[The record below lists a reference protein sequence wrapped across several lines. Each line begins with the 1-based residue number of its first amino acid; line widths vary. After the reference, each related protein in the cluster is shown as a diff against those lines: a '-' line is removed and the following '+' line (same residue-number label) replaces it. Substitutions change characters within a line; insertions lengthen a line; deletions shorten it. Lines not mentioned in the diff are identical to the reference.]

1 MTTVAESD
9 AEAAGDSGRPIFVE
23 LFLDLVYVFAL
34 FSLTKTLASDLSW
47 TGIARTLVLLFAFAL
62 IWALTTWVGGA
73 LGLERP
79 SVRGHIIGVAAASLL
94 MASAAPG
101 AFGDRGLLFACTYA
115 FIHFSSIVYF
125 LLYARDPAASRRNGR
140 IAVWD
145 ALGAVGWIAGGLVEG
160 PARLGIWALAIA
172 VEYTAA
178 VLGWPVPGLGRSKSM
193 EWQLGGERVSER
205 YRQFVVV
212 AFGAAILTTGT
223 TFSQHEYTLD
233 RGYALAV
240 VFTIVVLMWRIYI
253 YRAGELL
260 TEAIA
265 RSADPPLLTRAAAVC
280 HLVMVAGVVG
290 VAVASDL
297 VVVRPFGDTP
307 PSWATVLLGGPALF
321 LIGRGLLD
329 YTVFGRVS
337 RSRVLGLVLLAGAA
351 PASSVLPP
359 VLVALLAMI
368 VLALI
373 AVANLVATRL
383 HPRTAAPPALG

>member
-9 AEAAGDSGRPIFVE
+9 AGSADDSGRPLFVE

-34 FSLTKTLASDLSW
+34 VSLTKTLAGDLSW
-47 TGIARTLVLLFAFAL
+47 TGVARTLVLLFAFAL
-62 IWALTTWVGGA
+62 IWALTTWVGGTS
-73 LGLERP
+73 GLDRP
-79 SVRGHIIGVAAASLL
+79 SVEAHIIGVAAASLL
-94 MASAAPG
+94 MAAAAPD
-101 AFGDRGLLFACTYA
+101 AFGDRGLLFAATYLL
-115 FIHFSSIVYF
+115 IHAGSISYYQF
-125 LLYARDPAASRRNGR
+125 LSRDPAGPRRTAR
-140 IAVWD
+140 IAFWE
-145 ALGAVGWIAGGLVEG
+145 AIAAVGWVAGALLEG
-160 PARLGIWALAIA
+160 PARLGLWALATA

-178 VLGWPVPGLGRSKSM
+178 VFGWPVPKLGRSQAM
-193 EWQLGGERVSER
+193 EWQLGGERVPER

-212 AFGAAILTTGT
+212 ALGVSILTTGT
-223 TFSQHEYTLD
+223 TFSQHEYTLN
-233 RGYALAV
+233 RGFALAV

-265 RSADPPLLTRAAAVC
+265 RSSDPALLTRAAAVC
-280 HLVMVAGVVG
+280 HLAMVAGIVG

-297 VVVRPFGDTP
+297 VVVRPLGDTP
-307 PSWATVLLGGPALF
+307 PSWAAVLLGSPALF

-337 RSRVLGLVLLAGAA
+337 RSRVVGLVLLAGAA

-359 VLVALLAMI
+359 VIVALLAVV

-373 AVANLVATRL
+373 AAANLVATRL

>member
-9 AEAAGDSGRPIFVE
+9 AGAAGESGRPLFVE

-34 FSLTKTLASDLSW
+34 VSLTKMLTGNLSW
-47 TGIARTLVLLFAFAL
+47 TGLARGLVLLLAFAL
-62 IWALTTWVGGA
+62 IWALTTWAGGSSA
-73 LGLERP
+73 VARP
-79 SVRGHIIGVAAASLL
+79 SVQAHIIATAAAGLV
-94 MASAAPG
+94 MAAAAPH
-101 AFGDRGLLFACTYA
+101 AFGDRGLLFAGTYV
-115 FIHFSSIVYF
+115 FIHFGSIIYF
-125 LLYARDPAASRRNGR
+125 LLVAPSPAMPRRTAR
-140 IAVWD
+140 IAFWE
-145 ALGAVGWIAGGLVEG
+145 AIAAIGWISGAFSEG
-160 PARLGIWALAIA
+160 PVRLGLWAAAAA
-172 VEYTAA
+172 VEYTTAA
-178 VLGWPVPGLGRSKSM
+178 LGWPVPGLGRSRSM
-193 EWQLGGERVSER
+193 EWQLGGERVPER

-212 AFGAAILTTGT
+212 AFGVSILTTGT
-223 TFSQHEYTLD
+223 TFSQNEYTLD

-265 RSADPPLLTRAAAVC
+265 RSPDPALLTRAAAVC
-280 HLVMVAGVVG
+280 HLVMVAGIGG
-290 VAVASDL
+290 VAVTSDL

-307 PSWATVLLGGPALF
+307 PSWAAVVLGGPALF

-329 YTVFGRVS
+329 YTVFGRIS

-359 VLVALLAMI
+359 VLVALLAVI

-383 HPRTAAPPALG
+383 HPRVPAPPAFG